1 MTYMRVLMVTIVVF
15 LIDRLSKYWVVEAM
29 DLAHVGRIDVWPPFL
44 TFRMAWNRGINFG
57 LFDMGD
63 DGRWVLIGISILV
76 VIFVIFWTRK
86 AGGWLIPIA
95 TGAIVG
101 GALGNVFDR
110 VVYGAVADFL
120 NMSCCG
126 IDNPF
131 AFNVADAAIFAGAV
145 ILIIFADGA
154 SRKA

>member
-1 MTYMRVLMVTIVVF
+1 MF
-15 LIDRLSKYWVVEAM
+15 LIDRISKFWVV
-29 DLAHVGRIDVWPPFL
+29 DLLDLGNIGQIEVWPPYL
-44 TFRMAWNRGINFG
+44 NFRMAWNKGINFG
-57 LFDMGD
+57 LLNMGD
-63 DGRWVLIGISILV
+63 DGRWVLIALSIV
-76 VIFVIFWTRK
+76 VVVFVIIWTRR
-86 AGGWLIPIA
+86 ARGWLIPIA

-126 IDNPF
+126 IQNPF
-131 AFNVADAAIFAGAV
+131 AFNIADAAIFAGAV
-145 ILIIFADGA
+145 ILIIFADSG

>member
-1 MTYMRVLMVTIVVF
+1 MNFIRVFCVAIVVF
-15 LIDRLSKYWVVEAM
+15 LIDRISKFWVGDIL
-29 DLAHVGRIDVWPPFL
+29 DLGNIGQIEVWPPYL
-44 TFRMAWNRGINFG
+44 NFRMAWNKGINFG
-57 LFDMGD
+57 LLNMGD
-63 DGRWVLIGISILV
+63 DGRWVLIALSIV
-76 VIFVIFWTRK
+76 VVVFVIIWTRR
-86 AGGWLIPIA
+86 ARGWLIPIA

-126 IDNPF
+126 IQNPF
-131 AFNVADAAIFAGAV
+131 AFNIADAAIFAGAV
-145 ILIIFADGA
+145 ILIIFADSG